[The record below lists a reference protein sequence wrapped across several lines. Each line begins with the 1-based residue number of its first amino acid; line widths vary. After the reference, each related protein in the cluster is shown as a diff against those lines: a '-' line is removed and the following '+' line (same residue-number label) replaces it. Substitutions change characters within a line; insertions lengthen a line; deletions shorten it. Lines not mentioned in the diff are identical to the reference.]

1 MVVLRVGKGLKKV
14 FYVCVDVRVIVN
26 GVNVK
31 KKERELKKKKRKKK
45 NKKKKRKKKKKMLK

>member
-31 KKERELKKKKRKKK
+31 KKERELKKKKRKRKTK
-45 NKKKKRKKKKKMLK
+45 REKEKKRKRC